1 MKVKHVKLVL
11 KMYDHVQQNV
21 ETELLKMLKIAV
33 TVLKTYEIVQH
44 LVVMGTEN

>member
-1 MKVKHVKLVL
+1 MKVKLVKHVL

-21 ETELLKMLKIAV
+21 ETELLKKLKIVA

-44 LVVMGTEN
+44 LVVMETEN